1 MQSHFNKY
9 FVRLLEYKGK
19 ELLSKYGVK
28 IPRGAV
34 ISRVEDVSVLSTFK
48 FPLYAKAQV
57 PFAGRAK
64 MGLVR
69 RVDTLKD
76 AENAARDYLGRV
88 VQDYPIRKVLFEE
101 GVSVAKEL
109 YVSITLDRE
118 NRGYLMLASAE
129 GGVDIEEI
137 ARRSPEKIIRL
148 YIDDYEGLRDYMVRS
163 VARKLGLEGTAAQDF
178 VTVVKAMYRVFTEY
192 DAELVEINPL
202 ALTTDGQLVAIDV
215 KVMIDDNAL
224 YRHPDINVEDSDYTM
239 EELEARKY
247 GLHYVEL
254 TGYVGIMANGAGL
267 TMATMDLVKEF
278 GHEPADFLD
287 IGGGASKD
295 SVREGL
301 KILLHDDRVKA
312 VLINIFGGITRCDEV
327 ARGVVEALSEVKTNK
342 PIFIRLKGTNEEEG
356 RKILAEV
363 GIKVY
368 ETAEEAMEA
377 LSKALRS
384 MQG

>member
-1 MQSHFNKY
+1 M
-9 FVRLLEYKGK
+9 RLLEYKGK

-224 YRHPDINVEDSDYTM
+224 YRHPDISVEDSDYTM

-287 IGGGASKD
+287 VGGGASKD

-327 ARGVVEALSEVKTNK
+327 ARGVVEALSEVKTSK

>member
-1 MQSHFNKY
+1 
-9 FVRLLEYKGK
+9 VRLLEYKGK
-19 ELLSKYGVK
+19 ELLNRYGVK
-28 IPRGAV
+28 IPRGAIV
-34 ISRVEDVSVLSTFK
+34 TRVEDINVLSTLK
-48 FPLYAKAQV
+48 FPLFAKSQV

-88 VQDYPIRKVLFEE
+88 IQDYPIRKVLFEE
-101 GVSVAKEL
+101 GVNVAKEL

-118 NRGYLMLASAE
+118 NRGYLMLASTE
-129 GGVDIEEI
+129 GGVDIEEV
-137 ARRSPEKIIRL
+137 ARKSPEKIIRL
-148 YIDDYEGLRDYMVRS
+148 YIDDYEGLRDYMIRG
-163 VARKLGLEGTAAQDF
+163 VAQKLGLEGSAAQDF
-178 VTVVKAMYRVFTEY
+178 VTVAKAMYRVFTEY

-202 ALTTDGQLVAIDV
+202 ALTTDGQLVALDV
-215 KVMIDDNAL
+215 KVMIDDNSL
-224 YRHPDINVEDSDYTM
+224 YRHPDISVEDSDYTM

-278 GHEPADFLD
+278 EHEPADFLD
-287 IGGGASKD
+287 VGGGASKD

-301 KILLHDDRVKA
+301 KILLTDDRIKA

-327 ARGVVEALSEVKTNK
+327 AKGVIEALNEVKTNK

-363 GIKVY
+363 GLKTY
-368 ETAEEAMEA
+368 ETAEEAMDA
-377 LSKALRS
+377 LSKTIKTL
-384 MQG
+384 QG

>member
-1 MQSHFNKY
+1 M
-9 FVRLLEYKGK
+9 RLLEYKGK

-224 YRHPDINVEDSDYTM
+224 YRHPDISVEDSDYTM

-287 IGGGASKD
+287 VGGGASKD

>member
-1 MQSHFNKY
+1 M
-9 FVRLLEYKGK
+9 RLLEYKGK
-19 ELLSKYGVK
+19 ELLNRYGVK
-28 IPRGAV
+28 IPRGAIV
-34 ISRVEDVSVLSTFK
+34 TRVEDINVLSTLK
-48 FPLYAKAQV
+48 FPLFAKSQV

-88 VQDYPIRKVLFEE
+88 IQDYPIRKVLFEE
-101 GVSVAKEL
+101 GVNVAKEL

-118 NRGYLMLASAE
+118 NRGYLMLASTE
-129 GGVDIEEI
+129 GGVDIEEV
-137 ARRSPEKIIRL
+137 ARKSPEKIIRL
-148 YIDDYEGLRDYMVRS
+148 YIDDYEGLRDYMIRG
-163 VARKLGLEGTAAQDF
+163 VAQKLGLEGSAAQDF
-178 VTVVKAMYRVFTEY
+178 VTVAKAMYRVFTEY

-202 ALTTDGQLVAIDV
+202 ALTTDGQLVALDV
-215 KVMIDDNAL
+215 KVMIDDNSL
-224 YRHPDINVEDSDYTM
+224 YRHPDISVEDSDYTM

-287 IGGGASKD
+287 VGGGASKD

-301 KILLHDDRVKA
+301 KILLTDDRIKA
-312 VLINIFGGITRCDEV
+312 VLINIFGGITRGDEV
-327 ARGVVEALSEVKTNK
+327 AKGVVEALNEVKTNK

-363 GIKVY
+363 GLKTY
-368 ETAEEAMEA
+368 ETAEEAMDA
-377 LSKALRS
+377 LSKTIKTL
-384 MQG
+384 QG

>member
-1 MQSHFNKY
+1 
-9 FVRLLEYKGK
+9 VRLLEYKGK
-19 ELLSKYGVK
+19 ELLNRYGVK
-28 IPRGAV
+28 IPRGAIV
-34 ISRVEDVSVLSTFK
+34 TRVEDINVLSTLK
-48 FPLYAKAQV
+48 FPLFAKSQV

-88 VQDYPIRKVLFEE
+88 IQDYPIRKVLFEE
-101 GVSVAKEL
+101 GVNVAKEL

-118 NRGYLMLASAE
+118 NRGYLMLASTE
-129 GGVDIEEI
+129 GGVDIEEV
-137 ARRSPEKIIRL
+137 ARKSPEKIIRL
-148 YIDDYEGLRDYMVRS
+148 YIDDYEGLRDYMIRG
-163 VARKLGLEGTAAQDF
+163 VAQKLGLEGSAAQDF
-178 VTVVKAMYRVFTEY
+178 VTVAKAMYRVFTEY

-202 ALTTDGQLVAIDV
+202 ALTADGQLVALDV
-215 KVMIDDNAL
+215 KVMIDDNSL
-224 YRHPDINVEDSDYTM
+224 YRHPDISVEDSDYTM

-287 IGGGASKD
+287 VGGGASKD

-301 KILLHDDRVKA
+301 KILLTDDRIKA
-312 VLINIFGGITRCDEV
+312 VLINIFGGITRGDEV
-327 ARGVVEALSEVKTNK
+327 AKGVVEALNEVKTNK

-363 GIKVY
+363 GLKTY
-368 ETAEEAMEA
+368 ETAEEAMDA
-377 LSKALRS
+377 LSKTIKTL
-384 MQG
+384 QG

>member
-1 MQSHFNKY
+1 M
-9 FVRLLEYKGK
+9 RLLEYKGK

-118 NRGYLMLASAE
+118 NRGYLMLASVE

-224 YRHPDINVEDSDYTM
+224 YRHPDISVEDSDYTM

-287 IGGGASKD
+287 VGGGASKD

>member
-1 MQSHFNKY
+1 M
-9 FVRLLEYKGK
+9 RLLEYKGK
-19 ELLSKYGVK
+19 ELLNKYGVK
-28 IPRGAV
+28 IPRGAIV
-34 ISRVEDVSVLSTFK
+34 KSLDDIDILNTLK

-69 RVDTLKD
+69 RVDTIKD
-76 AENAARDYLGRV
+76 AENAARDYLGKV
-88 VQDYPIRKVLFEE
+88 IQDYPIRKVLFEE
-101 GVSVAKEL
+101 GVNVAKEL
-109 YVSITLDRE
+109 YVSITLDRD
-118 NRGYLMLASAE
+118 NRGYLMLASTE
-129 GGVDIEEI
+129 GGIDIEEV
-137 ARRSPEKIIRL
+137 AKRSPEKIIRL
-148 YIDDYEGLRDYMVRS
+148 YIDDYEGLRDYMIRN
-163 VARKLGLEGTAAQDF
+163 VAQKLGLEGTAAQDF
-178 VTVVKAMYRVFTEY
+178 ITVAKAMYSVFTEY

-202 ALTTDGQLVAIDV
+202 ALTTDGQLVALDV
-215 KVMIDDNAL
+215 KVMIDDNSL
-224 YRHPDINVEDSDYTM
+224 YRHPDISIEDSDYTT

-287 IGGGASKD
+287 VGGGASKD

-301 KILLHDDRVKA
+301 KMLLTDDRIKA

-327 ARGVVEALSEVKTNK
+327 ARGVVEALNEVKTNK

-356 RKILAEV
+356 RRILAEI
-363 GIKVY
+363 GLKTY
-368 ETAEEAMEA
+368 ETAEEAMDA
-377 LSKALRS
+377 LSKVLTR
-384 MQG
+384 

>member
-1 MQSHFNKY
+1 M
-9 FVRLLEYKGK
+9 RLLEYKGK
-19 ELLSKYGVK
+19 ELLNRYGVK
-28 IPRGAV
+28 IPRGAIV
-34 ISRVEDVSVLSTFK
+34 KSLDDIDVLNTLK

-69 RVDTLKD
+69 RVDNIKD
-76 AENAARDYLGRV
+76 AENAARDYLGKV
-88 VQDYPIRKVLFEE
+88 IQDYPIRKVLFEE
-101 GVSVAKEL
+101 GVNVAKEL

-118 NRGYLMLASAE
+118 NRGYLMLASTE
-129 GGVDIEEI
+129 GGIDIEEV
-137 ARRSPEKIIRL
+137 ARRSPEKIVRL
-148 YIDDYEGLRDYMVRS
+148 YIDDYEGLRDYMIRN
-163 VARKLGLEGTAAQDF
+163 VAQKLGLEGSAAQDF
-178 VTVVKAMYRVFTEY
+178 VTVAKAMYRVFTEY
-192 DAELVEINPL
+192 DSELVEINPL
-202 ALTTDGQLVAIDV
+202 ALTTDGQLVALDV
-215 KVMIDDNAL
+215 KVMIDDNSL
-224 YRHPDINVEDSDYTM
+224 YRHPDISIEDSDYTT

-287 IGGGASKD
+287 VGGGASKD
-295 SVREGL
+295 AVREGL
-301 KILLHDDRVKA
+301 KMLLIDDRIKA

-327 ARGVVEALSEVKTNK
+327 ARGVVEALNEVKTNK

-356 RKILAEV
+356 RRILAEI
-363 GIKVY
+363 GLKTY

-377 LSKALRS
+377 LSKVITR
-384 MQG
+384 

>member
-1 MQSHFNKY
+1 M
-9 FVRLLEYKGK
+9 RLLEYKGK
-19 ELLSKYGVK
+19 ELLNRYGVK
-28 IPRGAV
+28 IPRGAIV
-34 ISRVEDVSVLSTFK
+34 TRVEDINVLSTLK
-48 FPLYAKAQV
+48 FPLFAKSQV

-88 VQDYPIRKVLFEE
+88 IQDYPIRKVLFEE
-101 GVSVAKEL
+101 GVNVAKEL

-118 NRGYLMLASAE
+118 NRGYLMLASTE
-129 GGVDIEEI
+129 GGVDIEEV
-137 ARRSPEKIIRL
+137 ARKSPEKIIRL
-148 YIDDYEGLRDYMVRS
+148 YIDDYEGLRDYMIRG
-163 VARKLGLEGTAAQDF
+163 VAQKLGLEGSAAQDF
-178 VTVVKAMYRVFTEY
+178 VTVAKAMYRVFTEY

-202 ALTTDGQLVAIDV
+202 ALTTDGQLVALDV
-215 KVMIDDNAL
+215 KVMIDDNSL
-224 YRHPDINVEDSDYTM
+224 YRHPDISVEDSDYTT

-254 TGYVGIMANGAGL
+254 MGYVGIMANGAGL

-287 IGGGASKD
+287 VGGGASKD

-301 KILLHDDRVKA
+301 KILLTDDRIKA

-327 ARGVVEALSEVKTNK
+327 AKGVVEALNEVKTNK

-363 GIKVY
+363 GLKTY
-368 ETAEEAMEA
+368 ETAEEAMDA
-377 LSKALRS
+377 LSKTIKTL
-384 MQG
+384 QG